1 MLLEIIQIAVFFLAL
16 ILLSPMIG
24 YFIAD
29 IIEGK
34 QLSGLKYIKVIES
47 FIYKICR
54 INPDNEMDWKV
65 YTFSLLMFNF
75 LGFILLMVLQLTQ
88 RYLPFNPQGAGNV
101 EFTLA
106 INTAVSFVTNTN
118 WQSYAGETT
127 LGNLV
132 QMAGLTVQNFL
143 SAATGCA
150 VLFALV
156 RGLTRKKGTTLG
168 NFWADLTRMTL
179 YIFIPLSI
187 ILSVFLVSQGVV
199 QTLQPYKEITTLEGA
214 KQVIPMGP
222 AASQIAIK
230 QIGTNGGGFFNTNSA
245 FPFENPTPLS
255 NFFQMLALLLI
266 PASLVF
272 TYGKMTGSKKHAW
285 VIFGV
290 MLFLFTS
297 GLIVSLAS
305 EYSYSPVFAS
315 NTLME
320 GKEARFGV
328 MNSILWSVATTAASN
343 GSVNAMHSSLSPIA
357 GLVALFNMQI
367 GEIIFGG
374 VGSGLYGII
383 LFIFLTVFI
392 SGLMV
397 GRTPEYLGKKIEA
410 FEIKLTIISII
421 MPNLV
426 ILLFTALALVTKSGL
441 AGISSNG
448 PHGFSEVLYAFSS
461 AAGNNGSAFAGLNA
475 NTPFYNLLISM
486 GMIIGRY
493 GIIIPVLAIAGSLVK
508 KNVTP
513 LSQGTLRTDT
523 YLFATLLVCVILIVG
538 ALTFFPALTLGPIL
552 EHLLMQKGFVF

>member
-1 MLLEIIQIAVFFLAL
+1 MLLEIIQIAVFFFAL

-75 LGFILLMVLQLTQ
+75 LGFILLMILQLTQ
-88 RYLPFNPQGAGNV
+88 HYLPFNPQGAGNV
-101 EFTLA
+101 ELTLA
-106 INTAVSFVTNTN
+106 VNTAVSFVTNTN

-127 LGNLV
+127 LGYLV

-156 RGLTRKKGTTLG
+156 RGLIKKNGTTLG

-266 PASLVF
+266 PSSLVF

-305 EYSYSPVFAS
+305 EYSYNPVFAS

-320 GKEARFGV
+320 GKEARFGA

-508 KNVTP
+508 KNITP